1 MYYSHRYIPFSGM
14 VKKLVII
21 NVVTWVALQV
31 IIDGLILRAPFFT
44 SVLGLSTEHVLN
56 SFFIWEPITYMFLHS
71 QGPFHILFNMLLLW
85 WVGSELEHFWGS
97 RFFLTYYLVC
107 GVGAGLVHLI
117 ANILY
122 GLFIAP
128 IGPSVLIGASGAI
141 YGLMLAYAIFFGHR
155 IVLFMFIFPM
165 KVKWMV
171 IILGTLQFV
180 SLLQE
185 GINSNISHLSHLGG
199 IVSGWIFL
207 VTWTKY
213 QSFKRQSPE
222 RKRQNRFKLIINNK

>member
-1 MYYSHRYIPFSGM
+1 MYHSHLYIPFTGM
-14 VKKLVII
+14 VKKLVMI
-21 NVVTWVALQV
+21 NVITWITLQV
-31 IIDGLILRAPFFT
+31 LIDGLILRTPFFT
-44 SVLGLSTEHVLN
+44 SILGLSTNYILN
-56 SFFIWEPITYMFLHS
+56 SFFIWELATYMFLHA

-85 WVGSELEHFWGS
+85 WLGSELEHFWGS

-107 GVGAGLVHLI
+107 GIGAGFIHLT

-122 GLFIAP
+122 GLFVGP
-128 IGPSVLIGASGAI
+128 IVPSVLIGASGAI

-155 IVLFMFIFPM
+155 IVLFMFFFPM

-171 IILGTLQFV
+171 IILGTIQFV
-180 SLLQE
+180 SLVQE

-199 IVSGWIFL
+199 IISGWIFL

-213 QSFKRQSPE
+213 QSFKRRSPE
-222 RKRQNRFKLIINNK
+222 RKRQKRFRLIINK